1 MAFCKDPVT
10 GAYTTCGDNG
20 DAATDGPGVGDNYVL
35 MPDSSTVKYVGSS
48 LAPMGKKPVKPEQA
62 YASVFAM
69 KKEDQRR
76 LERYYSRL
84 ADKWRFESTRSMWSM
99 AVDAAANSDQTPWDV
114 LEAAATNKVEAP
126 ASMATAGSGG
136 SGGGPYRR
144 EAVDFTNETS
154 ARSLVDRALGDYL
167 GRAATDKEAAKFY
180 ATLTKAQQANPVVEQ
195 GYASGSGSA
204 TSTREGGVLPEQL
217 AKDFAMSRDD
227 YAEVQVETTAKSLIE
242 QAIRQAGQNR
252 II

>member
-1 MAFCKDPVT
+1 MACYDSKGILTP
-10 GAYTTCGDNG
+10 CPDNG
-20 DAATDGPGVGDNYVL
+20 DSGSGGPGAGDNYVS
-35 MPDSSTVKYVGSS
+35 MPDSSKPFYS
-48 LAPMGKKPVKPEQA
+48 AGKGGFGNKTVKPEQA
-62 YASVFAM
+62 KAAVVTMNNDDLKRLNRLF
-69 KKEDQRR
+69 QRV
-76 LERYYSRL
+76 
-84 ADKWRFESTRSMWSM
+84 APQWGFETPRSMWSFF
-99 AVDAAANSDQTPWDV
+99 VDAVQNSGQTPWDA
-114 LEAAATNKVEAP
+114 LEAAATGKVQSPDMGLA
-126 ASMATAGSGG
+126 AGSGG
-136 SGGGPYRR
+136 GGGPYRR

-217 AKDFAMSRDD
+217 AKDFAMSRND